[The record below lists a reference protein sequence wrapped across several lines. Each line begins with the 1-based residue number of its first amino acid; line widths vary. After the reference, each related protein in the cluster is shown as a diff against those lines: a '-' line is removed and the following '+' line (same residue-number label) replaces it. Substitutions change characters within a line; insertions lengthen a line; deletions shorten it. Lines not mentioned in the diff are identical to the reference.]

1 MVSEREQMKRRRG
14 RAAGV
19 ASSAWFLLAATCLAA
34 GWATAAWGGL
44 PEYVRRLQP
53 EREPKTAARI
63 EAWRACL
70 DESLRERFNFAWCI
84 ATVDGVGKMEYIA
97 HSGVG
102 GAEDLSEESWA
113 RVRQVM
119 AVDVPEGKRHY
130 ETFCVNR
137 RNAIDGEDCWDRD
150 QDTEFKIL
158 EAITA
163 RLEKHPGAT
172 GTVALYTDL
181 PPCASCQRVIE
192 EFQKRYP
199 GLRVTVL
206 YK

>member
-1 MVSEREQMKRRRG
+1 MKRRGG
-14 RAAGV
+14 RAGAGGGACRV
-19 ASSAWFLLAATCLAA
+19 WFALAAAWLLA
-34 GWATAAWGGL
+34 GWSAATARGGL
-44 PEYVRRLQP
+44 PEYVRRLRP
-53 EREPKTAARI
+53 DDEPQTAARI
-63 EAWRACL
+63 EAWRGRL

-84 ATVDGVGKMEYIA
+84 ATVEGVGKMEYIA

-102 GAEDLSEESWA
+102 SPEDLSEESWA
-113 RVRQVM
+113 RVRRVM
-119 AVDVPEGKRHY
+119 AVDVPGEKRHY
-130 ETFCVNR
+130 ETCCVNR

-163 RLEKHPGAT
+163 RLGNRPGTT
-172 GTVALYTDL
+172 GVVALYTDL

-199 GLRVTVL
+199 GLRLTVL